1 MNPLATQR
9 PQSHKPYPKASKQPA
24 PTLPPLPY
32 EAAIQER
39 KLRESTASVDR
50 RVSAKYEALVKVQQ
64 EAERLH
70 HELMD
75 SEGYEIIQVGSWDDC
90 YYAVH
95 PLFMAAFKQWHND
108 NPYSNHPDLEPDV
121 TAWAVIA
128 L

>member
-9 PQSHKPYPKASKQPA
+9 PESYRPTKPSKQCTPTA
-24 PTLPPLPY
+24 PLLPY

-39 KLRESTASVDR
+39 ELRESAVSVDR
-50 RVSAKYEALVKVQQ
+50 RVSAKYDALVRVQQ

-70 HELMD
+70 QELME
-75 SEGYEIIQVGSWDDC
+75 SEDYEILIVGSWEDAC

-95 PLFMAAFKQWHND
+95 PIYVEAFRRWQD
-108 NPYSNHPDLEPDV
+108 ENPYSNHPDVGTNVPG
-121 TAWAVIA
+121 WAVIA